1 VEAVDYTTFLDRK
14 ASIVRNLGPDVA
26 ASAIHAKLF
35 PFQRDIT
42 RWAIRKGRAAI
53 FADTGLGKT
62 FMQLE
67 WARLIGGRC
76 LVVAPLSVAR
86 QTVREGVK
94 IGVPVYYTRSG
105 TDLSE
110 GVNITNY
117 EMVTEFDAAE
127 FHSIVLDESS
137 ILKSLDG
144 KTRKLLTEMFAET
157 PYRLCCTATPAPN
170 DIAEIANHAEFLGIM
185 SRAEMLAAFFVHDQD
200 GWRLKGHAEEPFY
213 KWLASWGMSV
223 RHPSDL
229 GYSDEGYDLPPLSIS
244 PLWVES
250 DAVTDGALFHLGM
263 KGIADRSRIRR
274 ATSADRVAATV
285 RLVLNSIHAD
295 KGTESRVHAEMGSGS
310 QGTDRSLPGADT
322 RAEECPPT
330 REVCKRRKAQRDGK
344 AAGKEVAGSEPGE
357 TQEPETACIRNHLRG
372 VLPADG
378 ETIESVCDLRC
389 GEDARR
395 EDVPCGRSLSPDGE
409 GEGAALH
416 ELQSGP
422 REVQGRS
429 SDTEISSGLPGDQ
442 WLIWCG
448 LNDEQDRIAKLL
460 SDHGIS
466 FETIYGSL
474 SLDEKRER
482 VERWQDGKSL
492 VMISKPKVLGFGM
505 NFQNCHRMAFIGI
518 SDSWE
523 SYYQCVRR
531 CYRFGQTEPVEA
543 LIVVS
548 KQEREVWENVQ
559 RKDAEATKMSERLV
573 EHVREFERAEIT
585 DGQARAEYTEDT
597 IRHDGWEMVLGDS
610 VETMARVED
619 NSVGLSVFSPPFQSL
634 YTYSP
639 SERDLGNSKTRSEFF
654 EHFTFI
660 IDHLLR
666 VTKPGRN
673 CAVHVQQLTTTM
685 VTHGVIGMQ
694 DFRGDV
700 IRAFIDRGWIYHGE
714 VCIDKDP
721 QAQAIRT
728 HSKGL
733 LFVQLRK
740 DSTWSRPALADYIVL
755 FRKPGENGEVVHP
768 DITNDQWIEWA
779 RPIWY
784 GIKESDT
791 LNARE
796 ATQDKDERHICPLQ
810 LETIERCIRLW
821 SNKGDLVLSPFAGI
835 GSEGYQAVKL
845 GRRFWGCELKRS
857 YWETACRNIRQAETI
872 VDIPLFEPVAEEV

>member
-1 VEAVDYTTFLDRK
+1 MGSVLGYTEFLEGK
-14 ASIVRNLGPDVA
+14 ASVVRNAGLDVRA
-26 ASAIHAKLF
+26 EDIHEKLF

-67 WARLIGGRC
+67 WARLSGGRC
-76 LVVAPLSVAR
+76 LIVAPLSVAR
-86 QTVREGVK
+86 QTVCEGVK

-105 TDLSE
+105 DDLSN

-117 EMVTEFDAAE
+117 EMVTAFDAE
-127 FHSIVLDESS
+127 DFQSIVLDESS

-144 KTRKLLTEMFAET
+144 KTRKLLTEMFSET

-185 SRAEMLAAFFVHDQD
+185 SRAEMLSAFFVHDQD

-223 RHPSDL
+223 RKPSDL
-229 GYSDEGYDLPPLSIS
+229 GYSDDGYDLPPLTIA

-263 KGIADRSRIRR
+263 KGIADRSRVRR
-274 ATSADRVAATV
+274 ATAVERVA
-285 RLVLNSIHAD
+285 
-295 KGTESRVHAEMGSGS
+295 
-310 QGTDRSLPGADT
+310 
-322 RAEECPPT
+322 
-330 REVCKRRKAQRDGK
+330 K
-344 AAGKEVAGSEPGE
+344 AAAIVNA
-357 TQEPETACIRNHLRG
+357 
-372 VLPADG
+372 
-378 ETIESVCDLRC
+378 SV
-389 GEDARR
+389 
-395 EDVPCGRSLSPDGE
+395 
-409 GEGAALH
+409 
-416 ELQSGP
+416 
-422 REVQGRS
+422 
-429 SDTEISSGLPGDQ
+429 DQ
-442 WLIWCG
+442 WILWCG
-448 LNDEQDRIAKLL
+448 LNAEADAVAAAIPGAVNVQGSDSLEEKQRAFEAFQD
-460 SDHGIS
+460 
-466 FETIYGSL
+466 GSL
-474 SLDEKRER
+474 R
-482 VERWQDGKSL
+482 VL
-492 VMISKPKVLGFGM
+492 VTKPKIGGFGM

-548 KQEREVWENVQ
+548 KQESEVWENVQ

-573 EHVREFERAEIT
+573 EHVREFERAEIG
-585 DGQARAEYTEDT
+585 DGQARAEYAEDT
-597 IRHDGWEMVLGDS
+597 VRHDGWEMVLGDS
-610 VETMARVED
+610 VETMSRVAD

-639 SERDLGNSKTRSEFF
+639 SERDLGNSKTKSEFF
-654 EHFTFI
+654 KHFTYI

-666 VTKPGRN
+666 VTMPGRN

-700 IRAFIDRGWIYHGE
+700 IRAFVDRGWIYHGE

-740 DSTWSRPALADYIVL
+740 DSTWSRPALADYILL
-755 FRKPGENGEVVHP
+755 FRKPGDNATPVHP

-784 GIKESDT
+784 GIKETET

-796 ATQDKDERHICPLQ
+796 GTQEKDERHICPLQ
-810 LETIERCIRLW
+810 LETIERCVRLW

-857 YWETACRNIRQAETI
+857 YWETACRNIRAAET
-872 VDIPLFEPVAEEV
+872 VEDIPLFQEMADA

>member
-1 VEAVDYTTFLDRK
+1 MGSVLGYTEFLEGK
-14 ASIVRNLGPDVA
+14 ASVVRNAGLDVRA
-26 ASAIHAKLF
+26 EDIHEKLF

-67 WARLIGGRC
+67 WARLSGGRC
-76 LVVAPLSVAR
+76 LIVAPLSVAR
-86 QTVREGVK
+86 QTVCEGVK

-105 TDLSE
+105 DDLSN

-117 EMVTEFDAAE
+117 EMVTAFDAE
-127 FHSIVLDESS
+127 DFQSIVLDESS

-144 KTRKLLTEMFAET
+144 KTRKLLTEMFSET

-185 SRAEMLAAFFVHDQD
+185 SRAEMLSAFFVHDQD

-223 RHPSDL
+223 RKPSDL
-229 GYSDEGYDLPPLSIS
+229 GYSDDGYDLPPLTIA

-263 KGIADRSRIRR
+263 KGIADRSRVRR
-274 ATSADRVAATV
+274 ATAVERVA
-285 RLVLNSIHAD
+285 
-295 KGTESRVHAEMGSGS
+295 
-310 QGTDRSLPGADT
+310 
-322 RAEECPPT
+322 
-330 REVCKRRKAQRDGK
+330 K
-344 AAGKEVAGSEPGE
+344 AAAIVNA
-357 TQEPETACIRNHLRG
+357 
-372 VLPADG
+372 
-378 ETIESVCDLRC
+378 SV
-389 GEDARR
+389 
-395 EDVPCGRSLSPDGE
+395 
-409 GEGAALH
+409 
-416 ELQSGP
+416 
-422 REVQGRS
+422 
-429 SDTEISSGLPGDQ
+429 DQ
-442 WLIWCG
+442 WILWCG
-448 LNDEQDRIAKLL
+448 LNAEADAVAAAIPGAVNVQGSDSLEEKQRAFEAFQD
-460 SDHGIS
+460 
-466 FETIYGSL
+466 GSL
-474 SLDEKRER
+474 R
-482 VERWQDGKSL
+482 VL
-492 VMISKPKVLGFGM
+492 VTKPKIGGFGM

-531 CYRFGQTEPVEA
+531 CYRFGQTDPVEA

-548 KQEREVWENVQ
+548 KQESEVWENVQ

-573 EHVREFERAEIT
+573 EHVREFERAEIG
-585 DGQARAEYTEDT
+585 DGQARAEYAEDT
-597 IRHDGWEMVLGDS
+597 VRHDGWEMVLGDS
-610 VETMARVED
+610 VETMSRVAD

-639 SERDLGNSKTRSEFF
+639 SERDLGNSKTKSEFF
-654 EHFTFI
+654 KHFTYI

-666 VTKPGRN
+666 VTMPGRN

-700 IRAFIDRGWIYHGE
+700 IRAFVDRGWIYHGE

-740 DSTWSRPALADYIVL
+740 DSTWSRPALADYILL
-755 FRKPGENGEVVHP
+755 FRKPGDNATPVHP

-784 GIKESDT
+784 GIKETET

-796 ATQDKDERHICPLQ
+796 GTQEKDERHICPLQ
-810 LETIERCIRLW
+810 LETIERCVRLW

-857 YWETACRNIRQAETI
+857 YWETACRNIRAAET
-872 VDIPLFEPVAEEV
+872 VEDIPLFQEMADA

>member
-1 VEAVDYTTFLDRK
+1 VNEIGVAVKEGIDYKEFLDRK
-14 ASIVRNLGPDVA
+14 TEIVRNAGLEVA
-26 ASAIHAKLF
+26 ASELHPKLF

-42 RWAIRKGRAAI
+42 RWAIHKGRAAI

-76 LVVAPLSVAR
+76 LIVAPLSVAR

-105 TDLSE
+105 DDLSD

-117 EMVTEFDAAE
+117 EMVTAFNAE
-127 FHSIVLDESS
+127 DFNAICLDESS

-185 SRAEMLAAFFVHDQD
+185 SRPEMLASFFVHDQD

-229 GYSDEGYDLPPLSIS
+229 GYSDEGYDLPPLTIA

-263 KGIADRSRIRR
+263 KGIADRSRVRR
-274 ATSADRVAATV
+274 ATHSDRVA
-285 RLVLNSIHAD
+285 
-295 KGTESRVHAEMGSGS
+295 
-310 QGTDRSLPGADT
+310 
-322 RAEECPPT
+322 
-330 REVCKRRKAQRDGK
+330 K
-344 AAGKEVAGSEPGE
+344 AAEIVNASE
-357 TQEPETACIRNHLRG
+357 
-372 VLPADG
+372 
-378 ETIESVCDLRC
+378 
-389 GEDARR
+389 
-395 EDVPCGRSLSPDGE
+395 
-409 GEGAALH
+409 
-416 ELQSGP
+416 
-422 REVQGRS
+422 
-429 SDTEISSGLPGDQ
+429 DQ
-442 WLIWCG
+442 WILWCG
-448 LNDEQDRIAKLL
+448 LNAEADAVAAAIPGAVNVQGADSLEEKQAA
-460 SDHGIS
+460 
-466 FETIYGSL
+466 FETFQDGSL
-474 SLDEKRER
+474 R
-482 VERWQDGKSL
+482 VLVTKSK
-492 VMISKPKVLGFGM
+492 IGGFGM

-548 KQEREVWENVQ
+548 KQEAEVWENVR

-585 DGQARAEYTEDT
+585 DGQEREAYEEITE
-597 IRHDGWEMVLGDS
+597 RHDGWEMVLGDS
-610 VETMARVED
+610 VETMVRIAD

-639 SERDLGNSKTRSEFF
+639 SERDLGNSKTKGEFF
-654 EHFTFI
+654 DHFNYI

-666 VTKPGRN
+666 VTQPGRN

-700 IRAFIDRGWIYHGE
+700 IRAFIKRGWIYHGE

-755 FRKPGENGEVVHP
+755 FRKPGENVSAVHP

-784 GIKESDT
+784 GIRETET
-791 LNARE
+791 LNARDG
-796 ATQDKDERHICPLQ
+796 TQEKDERHICPLQ

-857 YWETACRNIRQAETI
+857 YWETACRNIQSAETI
-872 VDIPLFEPVAEEV
+872 EDIPLFGDEASA

>member
-1 VEAVDYTTFLDRK
+1 
-14 ASIVRNLGPDVA
+14 
-26 ASAIHAKLF
+26 
-35 PFQRDIT
+35 
-42 RWAIRKGRAAI
+42 
-53 FADTGLGKT
+53 
-62 FMQLE
+62 M
-67 WARLIGGRC
+67 
-76 LVVAPLSVAR
+76 
-86 QTVREGVK
+86 
-94 IGVPVYYTRSG
+94 
-105 TDLSE
+105 
-110 GVNITNY
+110 
-117 EMVTEFDAAE
+117 
-127 FHSIVLDESS
+127 
-137 ILKSLDG
+137 
-144 KTRKLLTEMFAET
+144 
-157 PYRLCCTATPAPN
+157 
-170 DIAEIANHAEFLGIM
+170 
-185 SRAEMLAAFFVHDQD
+185 
-200 GWRLKGHAEEPFY
+200 
-213 KWLASWGMSV
+213 
-223 RHPSDL
+223 
-229 GYSDEGYDLPPLSIS
+229 
-244 PLWVES
+244 
-250 DAVTDGALFHLGM
+250 
-263 KGIADRSRIRR
+263 
-274 ATSADRVAATV
+274 
-285 RLVLNSIHAD
+285 
-295 KGTESRVHAEMGSGS
+295 
-310 QGTDRSLPGADT
+310 
-322 RAEECPPT
+322 
-330 REVCKRRKAQRDGK
+330 
-344 AAGKEVAGSEPGE
+344 
-357 TQEPETACIRNHLRG
+357 
-372 VLPADG
+372 
-378 ETIESVCDLRC
+378 
-389 GEDARR
+389 
-395 EDVPCGRSLSPDGE
+395 
-409 GEGAALH
+409 H

>member
-1 VEAVDYTTFLDRK
+1 MEGYREFLARK
-14 ASIVRNLGPDVA
+14 GSIVRNLGPEVTTA
-26 ASAIHAKLF
+26 EINAKLF
-35 PFQRDIT
+35 SFQRDIT

-76 LVVAPLSVAR
+76 LIVAPLSVAR

-105 TDLSE
+105 GDLSD

-117 EMVTEFDAAE
+117 EMVTEFDAGD
-127 FHSIVLDESS
+127 FRSIVLDESS

-185 SRAEMLAAFFVHDQD
+185 SRPEMLASFFVHDQD

-223 RHPSDL
+223 RKPSDL
-229 GYSDEGYDLPPLSIS
+229 GYSDSGYDLPPLTIS

-263 KGIADRSRIRR
+263 KGIADRSRVRR
-274 ATSADRVAATV
+274 ATSSDRVA
-285 RLVLNSIHAD
+285 
-295 KGTESRVHAEMGSGS
+295 
-310 QGTDRSLPGADT
+310 
-322 RAEECPPT
+322 
-330 REVCKRRKAQRDGK
+330 K
-344 AAGKEVAGSEPGE
+344 AAEIVNAS
-357 TQEPETACIRNHLRG
+357 PE
-372 VLPADG
+372 
-378 ETIESVCDLRC
+378 
-389 GEDARR
+389 
-395 EDVPCGRSLSPDGE
+395 
-409 GEGAALH
+409 
-416 ELQSGP
+416 
-422 REVQGRS
+422 
-429 SDTEISSGLPGDQ
+429 Q
-442 WLIWCG
+442 WILWCG
-448 LNDEQDRIAKLL
+448 LNAEADSVAAAVPGAVNVQGSDSLEEKQSAFESFQD
-460 SDHGIS
+460 
-466 FETIYGSL
+466 GSL
-474 SLDEKRER
+474 R
-482 VERWQDGKSL
+482 VL
-492 VMISKPKVLGFGM
+492 VTKPKIGGFGM

-531 CYRFGQTEPVEA
+531 CYRFGQTEPVTA

-548 KQEREVWENVQ
+548 KQESEVWENVQ

-585 DGQARAEYTEDT
+585 DGQARAEYAEDT
-597 IRHDGWEMVLGDS
+597 VRHDGWEMVLGDS
-610 VETMARVED
+610 VETMARVAD
-619 NSVGLSVFSPPFQSL
+619 DSVGLSVFSPPFQSL

-639 SERDLGNSKTRSEFF
+639 SERDLGNSKTKSEFF
-654 EHFTFI
+654 DHFTYI

-673 CAVHVQQLTTTM
+673 CAVHVQQLTTKI

-821 SNKGDLVLSPFAGI
+821 SNKGDIVLSPFAGI
-835 GSEGYQAVKL
+835 GSEGYEAVKL

-857 YWETACRNIRQAETI
+857 YWETGCQNIRKAESI
-872 VDIPLFEPVAEEV
+872 VDIPLFEPVSDVV